1 MDDGRELHKV
11 GTKSDGEYG
20 AQLTEDAER
29 CHLQLRGTFS
39 DTVLQK
45 WQKLGPTSGLRKNR
59 NGGLRGL

>member
-1 MDDGRELHKV
+1 MDNGRELHEV
-11 GTKSDGEYG
+11 RTKSRGEYG
-20 AQLTEDAER
+20 AQLAEDAEG
-29 CHLQLRGTFS
+29 CHLQLWGTFS